1 MSDERFGDGL
11 ADSIHFQWDGTPQ
24 IDDWSCDALVGGG
37 WGIAGQLNFT
47 DSGNDSGMIDWL
59 LPGYYD
65 VCAYGLGADGTY
77 LDYELYANVTIMR
90 EYAYSV
96 HLPAYVASGVLYM
109 VNLETGQ
116 NTSIEISGNSANI
129 SFVAPTLY
137 EEGDRIL
144 LTLVSDGSTTARGLI
159 VLSGDAADVYLE
171 EVAQPASMVNILL
184 FLLAAGLI
192 IFAFVKLIGVERSSL
207 KRLSIKLRRR

>member
-1 MSDERFGDGL
+1 VM
-11 ADSIHFQWDGTPQ
+11 
-24 IDDWSCDALVGGG
+24 
-37 WGIAGQLNFT
+37 
-47 DSGNDSGMIDWL
+47 
-59 LPGYYD
+59 
-65 VCAYGLGADGTY
+65 
-77 LDYELYANVTIMR
+77 IMR

-96 HLPAYVASGVLYM
+96 HLPAYVAGGVLYM

-116 NTSIEISGNSANI
+116 NTSIGISGNSANV
-129 SFVAPTLY
+129 SFVAPTRY
-137 EEGDRIL
+137 REGDRVL

-171 EVAQPASMVNILL
+171 EIAQPTSMVNILL

-192 IFAFVKLIGVERSSL
+192 IFAFVKLIGVESSSL